1 MKFSSLA
8 ISLGLVAS
16 STHAFTVVPVSK
28 QPSTVLKAFNGPQNG
43 GVDGSS
49 VLPGQYGKVL
59 VNEPFGSQ
67 ARSIAQ
73 TPGGA
78 NKPTNYY
85 TEDSQVAGIAKRSPV
100 NGGINGSTN
109 LPGPYNRV
117 NAVAPYGGSYEYQQS
132 RSTNTMMMPGA
143 GSVEAYQTGPING
156 GVNGSSKVPQ
166 QYDTVNRSN
175 PYGGRPNEFPAAGN
189 ASNIFSGEFP
199 KGIRGG
205 PINGGLNGSS
215 LLPTTYETVNREHP
229 WGDKNT
235 QATADYYNPQ
245 SSSMVLASSGGGQTS
260 RGALLPATAPITNA
274 NRLRGS
280 TGGVDGSSMIIDR
293 GLVSID
299 NPYGNA
305 R

>member
-1 MKFSSLA
+1 MKFSPLALSLV
-8 ISLGLVAS
+8 GLFAT
-16 STHAFTVVPVSK
+16 STNAFVVVPKSR
-28 QPSTVLKAFNGPQNG
+28 QATTLSAFNGPQNG

-73 TPGGA
+73 TPGSQ
-78 NKPTNYY
+78 NQPINDY
-85 TEDSQVAGIAKRSPV
+85 TLDNMMEGIGERSPV
-100 NGGINGSTN
+100 NGGINGSSN
-109 LPGPYNRV
+109 VPGQYNRV
-117 NAVAPYGGSYEYQQS
+117 NAVAPYGGSYEYQQA
-132 RSTNTMMMPGA
+132 RSISTMLPGA
-143 GSVEAYQTGPING
+143 GDVAEYQNGPVNG
-156 GVNGSSKVPQ
+156 GLNGSSKVPA

-175 PYGGRPNEFPAAGN
+175 PYGGRPTEFPAAGI
-189 ASNIFSGEFP
+189 ASSDFSGGVA

-205 PINGGLNGSS
+205 PVNGGLNGSS
-215 LLPTTYETVNREHP
+215 LLPSTYETVNREHP

-235 QATADYYNPQ
+235 QTTATYYNPQ
-245 SSSMVLASSGGGQTS
+245 SSSMVVASSGVQKS
-260 RGALLPATAPITNA
+260 RGALLPATPTISS
-274 NRLRGS
+274 LPGS
-280 TGGVDGSSMIIDR
+280 TGGADGSSMIIDR